1 MIICSIQEDTGCDAL
16 TGDLPLLQD
25 EIDIEEFMLES
36 NTEKLYRVDWR
47 KIDLLFSKGVR
58 RRAIISNAAK

>member
-1 MIICSIQEDTGCDAL
+1 MIICSIQEDTGCHDL

-36 NTEKLYRVDWR
+36 SKEKLYRVDWR
-47 KIDLLFSKGVR
+47 KIDLLFSKGVTM
-58 RRAIISNAAK
+58 RAIFSNPAK